1 MSETKPK
8 TPAKF
13 TADEANPSWYPR
25 VLRTLA
31 RDYPE
36 INDEVWS
43 RAIGENAAEQV
54 AARERK
60 EAEEVSHG

>member
-1 MSETKPK
+1 MTTSKPP
-8 TPAKF
+8 TMTTAKF
-13 TADEANPSWYPR
+13 TADDANPSWYPR

-43 RAIGENAAEQV
+43 RAIGENAAEQC
-54 AARERK
+54 ERHQK
-60 EAEEVSHG
+60 EGQS